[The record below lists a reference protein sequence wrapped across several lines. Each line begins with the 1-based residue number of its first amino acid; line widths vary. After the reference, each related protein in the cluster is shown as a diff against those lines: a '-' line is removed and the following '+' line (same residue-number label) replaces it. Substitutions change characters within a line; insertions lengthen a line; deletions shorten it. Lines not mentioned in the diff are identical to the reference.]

1 MSNENSMM
9 MYESGVTP
17 FAMGALTDAS
27 DHKTFNSSALL
38 FSDSPGNS
46 PVIRPNGVLTGGNVT
61 TASPATNNAV
71 DVAALTCNL
80 AGVETTVAAGLA
92 TAIARAATN
101 VASISSVTVTSA
113 GAIAV
118 IKGTDSATTAFSETR
133 GAAGGP
139 PFIPVGSIELAQVR
153 TTSNVAAAIKASE
166 ILQVPGTHK
175 ERADFPVYDIKYSQG
190 KVVFNSALVLSHTG
204 NLPKAVYASYA
215 EPIFQEQTYGN
226 DFTPAETSNSVS
238 STQVYGATIGAS
250 TSSLSQGSF
259 TAILKDGITDDIITR
274 KGQTLWF
281 KYLQD
286 RTKAPHILTQ
296 GKLGLSRV
304 FAASDNPKVTCT
316 ISATTES
323 VERSS

>member
-17 FAMGALTDAS
+17 FAMAALTDSS
-27 DHKTFNSSALL
+27 DHKTFNSLATL

-46 PVIRPNGVLTGGNVT
+46 PVIRPNGVLTGGNVSP
-61 TASPATNNAV
+61 ASPSANNSV

-80 AGVETTVAAGLA
+80 AGVETNVAAAAG
-92 TAIARAATN
+92 TAITRASTN

-118 IKGTDSATTAFSETR
+118 IKGTDSTNTSFSETR

-153 TTSNVAAAIKASE
+153 TTSNVAAAIKGSE

-175 ERADFPVYDIKYSQG
+175 ERADFPTYEIKYGEG
-190 KVVFNSALVLSHTG
+190 KVLFNSILALSHTG
-204 NLPKAVYASYA
+204 GLPKAVFSSYA
-215 EPIFQEQTYGN
+215 EPIFQEQPYGN
-226 DFTPAETSNSVS
+226 DFTPAETSNSVT

-250 TSSLSQGSF
+250 SSSLSQGSF

-281 KYLQD
+281 KFFQD
-286 RTKAPHILTQ
+286 RTKLPHILTQ

-316 ISATTES
+316 ISATTQSIEKAS
-323 VERSS
+323 